1 MTEITKEQAISVL
14 IQAAKIGQSK
24 GAFSLED
31 AGMIVTAI
39 KTLAPMLPQ
48 QEVANEDVV
57 TDEASEVTESGN

>member
-48 QEVANEDVV
+48 PAATEETQ
-57 TDEASEVTESGN
+57 DESSEVTESGN

>member
-31 AGMIVTAI
+31 ASVIVQAI
-39 KTLAPMLPQ
+39 KTLAPNAATEETAVEMT
-48 QEVANEDVV
+48 E
-57 TDEASEVTESGN
+57 EVTESEN